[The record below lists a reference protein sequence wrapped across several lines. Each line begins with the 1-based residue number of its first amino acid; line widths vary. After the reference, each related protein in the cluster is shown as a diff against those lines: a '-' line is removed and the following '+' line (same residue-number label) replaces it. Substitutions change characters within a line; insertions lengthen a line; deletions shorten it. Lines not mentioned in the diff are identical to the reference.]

1 MQLYQ
6 LQSFWENATRLAGH
20 NMTGIIN
27 RKELQ
32 MRLSKTPAPVLLEA
46 LPAKYYLEGHL
57 AGALHFPHERARAL
71 APLLVPDKQNSIIV
85 YCASEAC
92 QNSHL
97 AAAALAGLGYLDVSV
112 YAGGK
117 KDWTEAGL
125 PLIPGGTAQQ
135 AA

>member
-1 MQLYQ
+1 M
-6 LQSFWENATRLAGH
+6 TRV
-20 NMTGIIN
+20 ID

-32 MRLSKTPAPVLLEA
+32 TKLSKKPPPVLLEA

-57 AGALHFPHERARAL
+57 DGALHFPRERARVL
-71 APLLVPDKQNSIIV
+71 APVLIADKTRAVVV
-85 YCASEAC
+85 YCASDTC

-97 AAAALAGLGYLDVSV
+97 AAATLEALGYGDVSV

-117 KDWTEAGL
+117 KDWSEAGL
-125 PLIPGGTAQQ
+125 PLVAGGTAEQ

>member
-1 MQLYQ
+1 M
-6 LQSFWENATRLAGH
+6 TR
-20 NMTGIIN
+20 IIN
-27 RKELQ
+27 REQLLI
-32 MRLSKTPAPVLLEA
+32 RLSETPAPVLLEA

-57 AGALHFPHERARAL
+57 AAALHFPHDRTRAL

-85 YCASEAC
+85 YCASETC
-92 QNSHL
+92 RNSHL
-97 AAAALAGLGYLDVSV
+97 AAAALAALGYLDLSV

-117 KDWTEAGL
+117 KDWSEAGL